1 MYRRRFL
8 TLLGLASA
16 WPLIG
21 HAGVD
26 GFRALPK
33 SLWVWKTPLA
43 RAPEA
48 AAFARRQGFGTVFY
62 SVPPSERG
70 DASKVASGLGD
81 FRDNGIRLYA
91 VAGSPDWV
99 RQPELPPS
107 LAALIDS
114 GGKWGIDGLCLD
126 VEPHTLP
133 AWRESRAELMAG
145 YVAFMARAAE
155 RAKAAGLSLC
165 AATVPAYSNQ
175 SADEKGTVM
184 ERVAKLSQSTA
195 LMAYRSDPEQALK
208 VARRSLEQLEG
219 CKRPWWFGVTAKR
232 DAPAEIS
239 YGRVSPATF
248 KNALVS
254 LDAGLRGRP
263 GYLGI
268 AVNDY
273 LSLRELLEV

>member
-1 MYRRRFL
+1 VYRRRFL
-8 TLLGLASA
+8 TLLGLATA
-16 WPLIG
+16 WPLVA
-21 HAGVD
+21 HAAPD

-48 AAFARRQGFGTVFY
+48 AAFAHRHGFGTVFY
-62 SVPPSERG
+62 SVPPAERG
-70 DASKVASGLGD
+70 GAAKVASGLSA
-81 FRDNGIRLYA
+81 FRDRGIRVYA
-91 VAGSPDWV
+91 VAGSPAWA
-99 RQPELPPS
+99 RQPNLPRPLAELIE
-107 LAALIDS
+107 L
-114 GGKWGIDGLCLD
+114 GGKGAFDGLCLD

-133 AWRESRAELMAG
+133 AWRESRPELMAG
-145 YVAFMARAAE
+145 YVAFMARASE

-175 SADEKGTVM
+175 PVAEGGTVM

-195 LMAYRSDPEQALK
+195 LMAYRSDPERALK
-208 VARRSLEQLEG
+208 VARRSLDQLDG

-248 KNALVS
+248 KTALVS

-273 LSLRELLEV
+273 LSLRELLEG